1 MLHLISASPI
11 VPAILE
17 RIDSGS
23 SIVFMENAVLWI
35 LRNGQ
40 LHGRL
45 AGMLADH
52 HLYALS
58 ADLLMR
64 GIDADR
70 IVQGIEVIDYQGLV
84 GLTIAHPLIQSW
96 N

>member
-11 VPAILE
+11 SLAVLE

-23 SIVFMENAVLWI
+23 SIVFLENAVLWI
-35 LRNGQ
+35 VRSGQ
-40 LHGRL
+40 LHNRL
-45 AGMLADH
+45 AEMLADH

-58 ADLLMR
+58 ADLVMR
-64 GIDADR
+64 GIEADR
-70 IVQGIEVIDYQGLV
+70 IVQGIEVVDYRGLV
-84 GLTIAHPLIQSW
+84 ELTAAHPLIQSW

>member
-11 VPAILE
+11 ATAVLE

-23 SIVFMENAVLWI
+23 SVVFLENAVLWI

-58 ADLLMR
+58 ADMRMR
-64 GIDADR
+64 GINAAQ
-70 IVQGIEVIDYQGLV
+70 IVQGIEVIDYEGLV
-84 GLTIAHPLIQSW
+84 ELTVAHPLIQSW
-96 N
+96 H

>member
-1 MLHLISASPI
+1 MLHLISSSPI
-11 VPAILE
+11 ALAVFE

-23 SIVFMENAVLWI
+23 SIVFLENAVLRI

-40 LHGRL
+40 LSGRL
-45 AGMLADH
+45 TGMLADH

-58 ADLLMR
+58 ADLMIR
-64 GIDADR
+64 GIETEQ
-70 IVQGIEVIDYQGLV
+70 IVEGIEVIDYTGLV
-84 GLTIAHPLIQSW
+84 ELTVAHPLIQSW